1 MIKMK
6 PGFFYFCHPYSA
18 KTKEGRIANYELC
31 CRRSIKLLLK
41 GYNIFSP
48 IVHSHSI
55 EMASPEMLKWPLEKR
70 YKFWLHTIDFAVLK
84 HVGFT
89 GVILAP
95 LWGKSKG
102 CKREYDWFLSHRQP
116 NGTVHEILKYNNVV
130 GD

>member
-6 PGFFYFCHPYSA
+6 PGFYYLCHPYSA
-18 KTKEGRIANYELC
+18 KTAEGRICNFELC
-31 CRRSIKLLLK
+31 CRRSAKLLLK

-48 IVHSHSI
+48 IVHSHPI
-55 EMASPEMLKWPLEKR
+55 EMASPEMLAWPLKDR
-70 YKFWLHTIDFAVLK
+70 WKFWIDVDMAILEY
-84 HVGFT
+84 VGFT
-89 GVILAP
+89 GAILAP

-116 NGTVHEILKYNNVV
+116 DGKVHEILKYYDLV

>member
-6 PGFFYFCHPYSA
+6 PGLYYFCHPYSA
-18 KTKEGRIANYELC
+18 KTKESRIANFELC
-31 CRRSIKLLLK
+31 CKRSAELLLK

-48 IVHSHSI
+48 IVHSHPI
-55 EMASPEMLKWPLEKR
+55 EMASPEILTWLQEEKW
-70 YKFWLHTIDFAVLK
+70 KFWIGIDVAILE

-95 LWGKSKG
+95 GWGRSKG
-102 CKREYDWFLSHRQP
+102 CRREYDWFLLHTKADDRSYD
-116 NGTVHEILKYNNVV
+116 ILKYYDVE